1 MSAIGGMALSIAGN
15 AANQAISQWI
25 NYGFQKKIMGK
36 QYHYEDKLA
45 QNAYNR
51 QLDFWDMQNKYD
63 DPGSQMLRLREAGL
77 NPGMLNGQLG
87 NTSNNLSSVS
97 SGNVGTP
104 PSGPSPGKL
113 DVMQI
118 IRQEEEMKNLAAD
131 TEIKR
136 EEAEYQRML
145 NKQEA
150 IRTNDFETYYQLTKD
165 QMVGQ
170 KKLNEAQEEYYRNQA
185 KVAFEEAR
193 LKGVAANDAEAA
205 QGAGINRVVDAHDV
219 DQANIEQMRTN
230 VNKLTND
237 MINDNIRLEEE
248 LKMQPLLRDF
258 QRALTRE
265 TNADAV
271 LKELQKPH
279 AEADA
284 WILENIG
291 VDVSSMPSE
300 IRSVA
305 YMIPLAAQM
314 KKKGITTQEDFDDLV
329 SLCLTTLDQTR
340 ANYIN
345 SNNPDHVTPKDKLD
359 EEYRNKEYWTNTIK
373 DIVSLINLS
382 LDKKDLVRE
391 ILLY

>member
-1 MSAIGGMALSIAGN
+1 MSVLGGMALNIAGN

-25 NYGFQKKIMGK
+25 NYGFQKKLMGK
-36 QYHYEDKLA
+36 QYQYEDKLA

-118 IRQEEEMKNLAAD
+118 MLQDENIKNLSAD
-131 TEIKR
+131 TAVKR
-136 EEAEYQRML
+136 ENAENLRLQNVMD
-145 NKQEA
+145 A
-150 IRTNDFETYYQLTKD
+150 IRANDFEAYYQLTKD
-165 QMVGQ
+165 EKIQG
-170 KKLNEAQEEYYRNQA
+170 KKLSEAQETYYREQA

-193 LKGVAANDAEAA
+193 LKEVAAKDAEDA
-205 QGAGINRVVDAHDV
+205 QGAGINRVVDAHNV
-219 DQANIEQMRTN
+219 DQATIEQMRTN

-314 KKKGITTQEDFDDLV
+314 KKKGITTQEDFDDLI

-359 EEYRNKEYWTNTIK
+359 EEYRNNEYWTNTIK
-373 DIVSLINLS
+373 DIVSMINMS